1 MYRTLTPLQKLFAL
15 AAKNYQGIKW
25 TPQTGDY
32 YTSARADLELYQ
44 VIEVK
49 DGIIKT
55 IYCDKQCSPQSWDE
69 TEFTTIGF
77 GLHRVHVP
85 LWILEQIDTNK
96 CNIVPDENHVVVE
109 ILPENVADTLSSL
122 TLTNYEK
129 WVQDYSC
136 GICSN
141 ICSILKAN
149 NSVKLIN
156 VRPFVNAI
164 ISKLSFLFYH
174 NNNDCNINGWC
185 SLPIP
190 KVSSLPWQN
199 EELQMRVKYANWLST
214 QLNLYLKTQ
223 GGEI

>member
-1 MYRTLTPLQKLFAL
+1 MYKSLTPLQKLYAL

-109 ILPENVADTLSSL
+109 ILPENVAETLSSEIVL
-122 TLTNYEK
+122 LDLSSSEAIYE
-129 WVQDYSC
+129 
-136 GICSN
+136 IRA
-141 ICSILKAN
+141 LKAAIDLRGKHLL
-149 NSVKLIN
+149 VKKEHVKNEQLFIETHKIWL
-156 VRPFVNAI
+156 RPNTWRYV
-164 ISKLSFLFYH
+164 
-174 NNNDCNINGWC
+174 
-185 SLPIP
+185 
-190 KVSSLPWQN
+190 
-199 EELQMRVKYANWLST
+199 
-214 QLNLYLKTQ
+214 
-223 GGEI
+223 GEKA